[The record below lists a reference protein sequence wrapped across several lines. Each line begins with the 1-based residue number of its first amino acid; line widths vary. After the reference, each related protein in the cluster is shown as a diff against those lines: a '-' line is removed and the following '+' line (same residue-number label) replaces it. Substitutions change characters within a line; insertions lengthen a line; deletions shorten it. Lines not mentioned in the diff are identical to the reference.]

1 MHGLILAGGEGAR
14 LSAEGVGVPKPL
26 VEVGGEPLV
35 VRLLGLLASLG
46 CETLT
51 CMVRA
56 DFTAVFRLI
65 EGREF
70 GPPLQVRPC
79 LTPSS
84 MHTLA
89 EGLEAIQAGPV
100 FCTMVDTV
108 MPAANWRDVYAATAR
123 GLAEG
128 AEAMLAVTPFVDD
141 ESPLYVST
149 DGAGFVRAL
158 SDDLLP
164 PAPARVTGGVYG
176 FSTAAR
182 QAAAVAVGQGVQRMR
197 GFLKWLVAR
206 GSRVGTIAVPRIID
220 LDHESD
226 LRLANAWLGSP
237 EAQA

>member
-14 LSAEGVGVPKPL
+14 LAGEGITVPKPL
-26 VEVGGEPLV
+26 VRVGTEPLV
-35 VRLLGLLASLG
+35 IGLLATLASLG

-56 DFTAVFRLI
+56 DFTAVLQLL

-70 GPPLQVRPC
+70 GAPLEVQTCR
-79 LTPSS
+79 TPSS

-89 EGLEAIQAGPV
+89 EGLRAVPPGAV
-100 FCTMVDTV
+100 FCSMVDTV
-108 MPAANWRDVYAATAR
+108 MPAADWSDVYAGTVRA
-123 GLAEG
+123 LAAG
-128 AEAMLAVTPFVDD
+128 AEAVLAVTPFVDD
-141 ESPLYVST
+141 ESPLYVNT
-149 DGAGFVRAL
+149 DSGGFVQTL
-158 SDDLLP
+158 SDAPL
-164 PAPARVTGGVYG
+164 APALVTGGVYG

-182 QAAAVAVGQGVQRMR
+182 QAAAEAVEQGVQRMR

-220 LDHESD
+220 IDHQSD

-237 EAQA
+237 ESQA

>member
-1 MHGLILAGGEGAR
+1 VHGLILAGGEGAR
-14 LSAEGVGVPKPL
+14 LSADGVEVPKPL
-26 VEVGGEPLV
+26 VRVGGEPLV
-35 VRLLGLLASLG
+35 VRLLSVLAGLG

-56 DFTAVFRLI
+56 DFTTVFRLL
-65 EGREF
+65 EGQEF
-70 GPPLQVRPC
+70 GRPLEVRAC

-89 EGLEAIQAGPV
+89 EGLQAVQAGPV

-123 GLAEG
+123 GLLDG
-128 AEAMLAVTPFVDD
+128 ADAMLAVTPFVAD
-141 ESPLYVST
+141 ESPLYVRT
-149 DGAGFVRAL
+149 DGAGFVLAV
-158 SDDLLP
+158 SDDPL
-164 PAPARVTGGVYG
+164 APVRVTGGVYG

-182 QAAAVAVGQGVQRMR
+182 LAAAEAVGQGVQRMR
-197 GFLKWLVAR
+197 GFLKWLVVR
-206 GSRVGTIAVPRIID
+206 GSRVGTITVPRIID
-220 LDHESD
+220 IDHQSD